1 MNVVI
6 PAKIPIWE
14 KSKREKRKNRLVR
27 LLILL
32 ISVVVLI
39 NLAIKLPGIYK
50 QLNNPLPS
58 FSGKDEKTQT
68 LDTSFRMNLLLISYE
83 SNRLVDAAVAS
94 FEPSDKKITL
104 LLFDLP
110 NNKNIR
116 LLTNRAFREDGVG
129 AVSRYVGLNLGVILD
144 RYLAFDDED
153 TYFTGQNTLSIY
165 KQIKSLS
172 APFKILSFGGTAAE
186 DLKTNFSSRELLSL
200 FWKLRGSELDEKDI
214 ISISDLRVDSLQ
226 SEELATLVNNSFFD
240 KDIVE
245 ESASVSIRNSSGVSG
260 AAGYLTGIITTLGA
274 SVIEIETGEQT
285 QERSFLIVKNS
296 KPKLEKRLSSLV
308 KLDKKSKSEEDFAG
322 DVLIDLGKNAVGE
335 LTLPW

>member
-6 PAKIPIWE
+6 PAKIPVWE

-27 LLILL
+27 LIILL
-32 ISVVVLI
+32 ISAVVLI

-58 FSGKDEKTQT
+58 FSGKDERTQT
-68 LDTSFRMNLLLISYE
+68 LDTSFRTNLLLISYE

-116 LLTNRAFREDGVG
+116 LPANKAFRENGVR
-129 AVSRYVGLNLGVILD
+129 AISKYVSLNLGIILD
-144 RYLAFDDED
+144 RYLALENED
-153 TYFTGQNTLSIY
+153 AYFTPQSTQSIY
-165 KQIKSLS
+165 KQIRSVS
-172 APFKILSFGGTAAE
+172 APLKTLSIRGKLGD

-200 FWKLRGSELDEKDI
+200 FWKLRGSELAEKDI
-214 ISISDLRVDSLQ
+214 ILVSDLKVDSLQ

-240 KDIVE
+240 KNIVE
-245 ESASVSIRNSSGVSG
+245 ESASITIRNSSGVSG
-260 AAGYLTGIITTLGA
+260 AAGYLTAILTTLGA

-285 QERSFLIVKNS
+285 QEGSFLMVKNS
-296 KPKLEKRLSSLV
+296 KPKLEKRISSLV
-308 KLDKKSKSEEDFAG
+308 KLDKRGRGEEDFAG

-335 LTLPW
+335 LTLP